1 MHELEFAHGFCHK
14 KCMASP
20 TSKGD
25 GGGGGGG
32 GARLK
37 QGGANAPPLP
47 PLNEILDWRY

>member
-32 GARLK
+32 ARLK